1 MSLGTLVLDLTL
13 NGGQFTVSLNSA
25 SGALARFI
33 MGANNANSAINRTE
47 TGFRQFGRLLRD
59 TVLTLGLARDA
70 IRTVVDATL
79 GWQKT
84 IADTNGQMQR
94 SIQLMKSFSKETD
107 PVKATAQAMADVNM
121 LLTKASNAPFSLKA
135 ITDSFVKLR
144 VSGIEPI
151 NQGFNALVDSV
162 AQFGGNDEALKRASV
177 AIQQMA
183 GKGVVSMEEL
193 RQQLG
198 EAVPT
203 AIQQMADGLGVTY
216 SKLVKEISQGKVK
229 SEPAIIAMFRE
240 MELQS
245 KGSAEAMMNTWQG
258 ATAQLETEFTKLMLT
273 VGGFQEGY
281 GEGTYMHGI
290 TSGIKELTSILKD
303 PSTLASAKAFGQGLT
318 SVMNAA
324 IDGLKWVIEYRSAIY
339 ELGKAFLTIYAATKA
354 VTIIR
359 SLGGAFAGM
368 ATSILGAG
376 GAVRTQMT
384 AISTSFSTFTSGI
397 GALRSGTTA
406 AAGAMSAARGIIG
419 MVGGAAAIATG
430 PIGLLTAAVAAGA
443 YSWWEYKKAAQAGIQ
458 AMIDAKGQG
467 AGLAEVLKAQDK
479 IKENDADI
487 AALQRDNAIAATK
500 DQPTTASNFMDKLAA
515 DYIDVVGNNKKIAA
529 LQKESSQLNDAITVG
544 QANIIKSRAQTE
556 FETAKDSITDGMQ
569 VVNKQYRESLKDW
582 QQTLVDADKS
592 GKSKDESFMAASAK
606 NKFELEKTRLT
617 AEYDLYSKQ
626 IDAIQKQIDSKSETT
641 KDGKVIGLDEAG
653 VAAKVRAA
661 NQLRDA
667 LGQVGDQQV
676 ALIQSAKTFA
686 DTKLDGGGKGQKV
699 AFDMLTIFVDGMRKK
714 LATLDAKVEETNPY
728 LAQLEATIESLG
740 GVHLPNFDKMVADG
754 KKFAEQTFLLEKA
767 QTAAKAS
774 AKEYGDAQE
783 RVGQISALIT
793 SKLSKVEN
801 LNPWEKASA
810 DAVRYE
816 EELVDLQKK
825 LDETKQKAYD
835 AQVKGTGDGL
845 LQKLEGEAVKTAAAI
860 EQLNQKIEQLKVS
873 DTAKKMQEDARA
885 ISDGLMSNTDK
896 VKAQYDRQTQWADEF
911 YANHKDQLGKDGEA
925 MASYNAYR
933 VQLDA
938 QYQRDTESG
947 LQEWIRNN
955 KDATDQYKSLWGSAM
970 DKFVDTVVDGLASG
984 KMEFSDFVE
993 YILKEFLRIQI
1004 AKQLA
1009 AAAEATSG
1017 SSGILGSIVSGIGNY
1032 FTGGAAAAAGNGMA
1046 AGSAG
1051 AISSD
1056 LGASQAGYSAK
1067 YFANGGVMTEYGEL
1081 ALRKY
1086 ANGGVADRPQMA
1098 IYGEGSMNEAF
1109 VPLPDGRSIP
1119 VTVSGTGAGNSMSKS
1134 TGAVPV
1140 TVNVYGA
1147 DGDQQDAS
1155 SSSKFDGEQMV
1166 IDIILKKASQPGPV
1180 RDAIKNAAA

>member
-33 MGANNANSAINRTE
+33 LGANNANAAINRTQ

-59 TVLTLGLARDA
+59 TVLALALARDA

-229 SEPAIIAMFRE
+229 SEPAIVAMFRE

-258 ATAQLETEFTKLMLT
+258 ATAQLNTEFTKLMLT

-290 TSGIKELTSILKD
+290 TSGIKELTTILKD
-303 PSTLASAKAFGQGLT
+303 PSTQESARAFGQGLT
-318 SVMNAA
+318 TVMNAA
-324 IDGLKWVIEYRSAIY
+324 VEGLKWVIEYRSAIY

-359 SLGGAFAGM
+359 SLGSAFAGM
-368 ATSILGAG
+368 AASIVGAG
-376 GAVRTQMT
+376 GSVRTQMT
-384 AISTSFSTFTSGI
+384 AISTSFGTFTSGVAAMRN
-397 GALRSGTTA
+397 GSTA
-406 AAGAMSAARGIIG
+406 AAGAMSAMRGILGTI
-419 MVGGAAAIATG
+419 GGAAAIATG

-443 YSWWEYKKAAQAGIQ
+443 YSWWEYKKAAQAGID
-458 AMIDAKGQG
+458 AMIAAKGQG
-467 AGLAEVLKAQDK
+467 AGLAEVMKAQERIKDNDK
-479 IKENDADI
+479 EI
-487 AALQRDNAIAATK
+487 AGLQRDNQIAQK
-500 DQPTTASNFMDKLAA
+500 PDGFLDKLAA
-515 DYIDVVGNNKKIAA
+515 DYINVVGNNQKIAA
-529 LQKESSQLNDAITVG
+529 LQKESSQLNDAIIQG
-544 QANIIKSRAQTE
+544 QANIIKSRANAE
-556 FETAKDSITDGMQ
+556 FEGAKDAITDGMQ

-582 QQTLVDADKS
+582 QQNLVDGDKS

-606 NKFELEKTRLT
+606 RKYELEKTRLT
-617 AEYDLYSKQ
+617 AEYELYSSQ
-626 IDAIQKQIDSKSETT
+626 IDTIQKQIDSKSETT

-667 LGQVGDQQV
+667 MGQVGDQQV
-676 ALIQSAKTFA
+676 ALIQSAKTFN
-686 DTKLDGGGKGQKV
+686 DTVLGAGGKPQKPA

-767 QTAAKAS
+767 QTAAKTS
-774 AKEYGDAQE
+774 AKEYAEAQE

-816 EELVDLQKK
+816 EELTDLQKK

-845 LQKLEGEAVKTAAAI
+845 LKKLEGEAVTTAAAI
-860 EQLNQKIEQLKVS
+860 DSLKEKIEQLKVS
-873 DTAKKMQEDARA
+873 DTAKKMQEDANSIGDA
-885 ISDGLMSNTDK
+885 LMTNTEK
-896 VKAQYDRQTQWADEF
+896 VKTQYDRQTQWADEF
-911 YANHKDQLGKDGEA
+911 YANHKDQLTNDTA
-925 MASYNAYR
+925 ALASYNAYR
-933 VQLDA
+933 TQLDA
-938 QYQRDTESG
+938 QYNRDNESG
-947 LQEWIRNN
+947 LQEWIRSN
-955 KDATDQYKSLWGSAM
+955 KDATEQYKSLWGSAM
-970 DKFVDTVVDGLASG
+970 DKFNDTIVDGLVSG
-984 KMEFSDFVE
+984 KMEFSGFVE

-1004 AKQLA
+1004 AKQMA
-1009 AAAEATSG
+1009 AAAESVSG
-1017 SSGILGSIVSGIGNY
+1017 TSGILGTIVSGVAGY
-1032 FTGGAAAAAGNGMA
+1032 FTGGA
-1046 AGSAG
+1046 SAG
-1051 AISSD
+1051 AGTGAVASD
-1056 LGASQAGYSAK
+1056 YTGDAFKNWSAAQSAK
-1067 YFANGGVMTEYGEL
+1067 TFANGGVMTEYGEL

-1119 VTVSGTGAGNSMSKS
+1119 VTVSGTGSGNSMGKS
-1134 TGAVPV
+1134 TSGVPV
-1140 TVNVYGA
+1140 TVNVYNQSGE
-1147 DGDQQDAS
+1147 QQSAE

-1166 IDIILKKASQPGPV
+1166 VDIILKKAGQPGPV

>member
-1 MSLGTLVLDLTL
+1 MANMGELVLDLSL
-13 NGGQFTVSLNSA
+13 NGNQFTVGLRSA
-25 SGALARFI
+25 TGALQQFVL
-33 MGANNANSAINRTE
+33 GAGRADRSINNTQNS
-47 TGFRQFGRLLRD
+47 FSQFGRILRD
-59 TVLTLGLARDA
+59 TVVTLALVRDA
-70 IRTVVDATL
+70 IQTIASATV

-84 IADTNGQMQR
+84 IADVNGQMQR

-107 PVKATAQAMADVNM
+107 PVKATAEAMADVNM

-216 SKLVKEISQGKVK
+216 SKLVKEISLGKVK

-258 ATAQLETEFTKLMLT
+258 ATAQLNTEFTKLMLT

-290 TSGIKELTSILKD
+290 TSGIKELTTILKD
-303 PSTLASAKAFGQGLT
+303 PSTQESARAFGQGLT
-318 SVMNAA
+318 AVMSAA
-324 IDGLKWVIEYRSAIY
+324 VDGLKWVIEYRSAIY

-359 SLGGAFAGM
+359 SLGGAFASM
-368 ATSILGAG
+368 ATSIVGAG
-376 GAVRTQMT
+376 GSVRTQMN
-384 AISTSFSTFTSGI
+384 AISTSFGTFTSGVAAMRN
-397 GALRSGTTA
+397 GSTA
-406 AAGAMSAARGIIG
+406 AAGAMSAMRGILGTI
-419 MVGGAAAIATG
+419 GGAAAIATG

-443 YSWWEYKKAAQAGIQ
+443 YSWWEYNKAAQAGID
-458 AMIDAKGQG
+458 AMIAAKGQG
-467 AGLAEVLKAQDK
+467 AGLAEVMKAQKRIKDNDK
-479 IKENDADI
+479 EI
-487 AALQRDNAIAATK
+487 ANLQRDNNIAQK
-500 DQPTTASNFMDKLAA
+500 PSSFLDKLSAQ
-515 DYIDVVGNNKKIAA
+515 YIDVVGNNKKIAA
-529 LQKESSQLNDAITVG
+529 LQQESSQLNDAIIQG
-544 QANIIKSRAQTE
+544 QANIIKSRAQAE
-556 FETAKDSITDGMQ
+556 FEGAKDSITDGMQ

-582 QQTLVDADKS
+582 QQTLVQADKD
-592 GKSKDESFMAASAK
+592 GKNKDATFLAESSKK
-606 NKFELEKTRLT
+606 KFELESNRLK
-617 AEYDLYSKQ
+617 AEYDLYSAQ
-626 IDAIQKQIDSKSETT
+626 IDTIQKQIDSKSETT
-641 KDGKVIGLDEAG
+641 RDGKVIGLDEAG

-661 NQLRDA
+661 NLLRDA

-676 ALIQSAKTFA
+676 ALIQSAKTFN
-686 DTKLDGGGKGQKV
+686 DTMLDAGGKPQKPA

-754 KKFAEQTFLLEKA
+754 RKFAEQTFLLEKA
-767 QTAAKAS
+767 QTAAKNS
-774 AKEYGDAQE
+774 AKEYAEAQE

-816 EELVDLQKK
+816 EELEDLQKK

-845 LQKLEGEAVKTAAAI
+845 LKKLEGEAVATSAAI
-860 EQLNQKIEQLKVS
+860 DTLKQKIEQLKVS
-873 DTAKKMQEDARA
+873 DTAKKMQEDANSIGDA
-885 ISDGLMSNTDK
+885 LMTNTEK

-911 YANHKDQLGKDGEA
+911 YANHKDQLANDA
-925 MASYNAYR
+925 AATASYEAYR
-933 VQLDA
+933 SQLTA
-938 QYQRDTESG
+938 QYNRENESG
-947 LQEWIRNN
+947 LQEWIRTN
-955 KDATDQYKSLWGSAM
+955 KDATEQYKSLWGSAM
-970 DKFVDTVVDGLASG
+970 DKFNDTLVDGLMNG
-984 KMEFSDFVE
+984 KLELADFVE
-993 YILKEFLRIQI
+993 YVLKEFLRIQM
-1004 AKQLA
+1004 AKQMAMA
-1009 AAAEATSG
+1009 ADAVSG
-1017 SSGILGSIVSGIGNY
+1017 AGGFLGTIASGIGAY
-1032 FTGGAAAAAGNGMA
+1032 FGGGGNRMA

-1051 AISSD
+1051 AVSSN
-1056 LGASQAGYSAK
+1056 LGASQAGYSSK
-1067 YFANGGVMTEYGEL
+1067 YFANGGIMTEYGEL
-1081 ALRKY
+1081 ALKKY
-1086 ANGGVADRPQMA
+1086 ANGGIAREPQVA
-1098 IYGEGSMNEAF
+1098 IYGEGKKPEAY
-1109 VPLPDGRSIP
+1109 VPLPDGRTIP
-1119 VTVSGTGAGNSMSKS
+1119 VTVSGTSDGNGMGKQPS
-1134 TGAVPV
+1134 GAVPV
-1140 TVNVYGA
+1140 TVNVYNQG
-1147 DGDQQDAS
+1147 GEQQEAS

-1166 IDIILKKASQPGPV
+1166 VDIILKKVSQPGPV
-1180 RDAIKNAAA
+1180 RDAVRTAAA

>member
-33 MGANNANSAINRTE
+33 LGANNANAAINRTQ

-59 TVLTLGLARDA
+59 TVLTLALARDA

-229 SEPAIIAMFRE
+229 SEPAIVAMFRE

-258 ATAQLETEFTKLMLT
+258 ATAQLNTEFTKLMLT

-290 TSGIKELTSILKD
+290 TSGIKELTTILKD
-303 PSTLASAKAFGQGLT
+303 PSTQESARAFGQGLT
-318 SVMNAA
+318 SVMTAA
-324 IDGLKWVIEYRSAIY
+324 VEGLKWVIEYRSAIY

-368 ATSILGAG
+368 AASIVGAG
-376 GAVRTQMT
+376 GSVRTQMT
-384 AISTSFSTFTSGI
+384 AISTSFGTFTSGVAAMRN
-397 GALRSGTTA
+397 GSTA
-406 AAGAMSAARGIIG
+406 AAGAMSAMRGILGTI
-419 MVGGAAAIATG
+419 GGAAAIATG

-443 YSWWEYKKAAQAGIQ
+443 YSWWEYKKAAQAGID
-458 AMIDAKGQG
+458 AMIAAKGQG
-467 AGLAEVLKAQDK
+467 AGLAEVMKAQERIKDNDK
-479 IKENDADI
+479 EIASLQADNKI
-487 AALQRDNAIAATK
+487 AE
-500 DQPTTASNFMDKLAA
+500 QPSTFLDKLAK
-515 DYIDVVGNNKKIAA
+515 DYINVVGNKQKIAD
-529 LQKESSQLNDAITVG
+529 LQKESSQLNDAIIQG
-544 QANIIKSRAQTE
+544 QANIVKSRAQAE
-556 FETAKDSITDGMQ
+556 FEGAKDAITDGMQ

-582 QQTLVDADKS
+582 QQNLVDGDKS

-606 NKFELEKTRLT
+606 RKYELEKTRLT
-617 AEYDLYSKQ
+617 AEYELYSSQ
-626 IDAIQKQIDSKSETT
+626 IDTIQKQIDSKSETT

-667 LGQVGDQQV
+667 MGQVGDQQV
-676 ALIQSAKTFA
+676 ALIQSAKTFN
-686 DTKLDGGGKGQKV
+686 DTILGAGGKPQKPA

-767 QTAAKAS
+767 QTAAKTS
-774 AKEYGDAQE
+774 AKEYAEAQE

-816 EELVDLQKK
+816 EELGDLQKK

-845 LQKLEGEAVKTAAAI
+845 LKKLEGEAVTTAAAI
-860 EQLNQKIEQLKVS
+860 DSLKEKIEQLKVS
-873 DTAKKMQEDARA
+873 DTAKKMQEDANSIGDA
-885 ISDGLMSNTDK
+885 LMTNTEK
-896 VKAQYDRQTQWADEF
+896 VKSQYDRQTQWADEF
-911 YANHKDQLGKDGEA
+911 YANHQEQLNSDAGA
-925 MASYNAYR
+925 LASYHAYR
-933 VQLDA
+933 SQLDA
-938 QYQRDTESG
+938 QYNRDNESG
-947 LQEWIRNN
+947 LQEWIRSN
-955 KDATDQYKSLWGSAM
+955 KDATEQYKSLWGSAM
-970 DKFVDTVVDGLASG
+970 DKFNDTIVDGLVSG
-984 KMEFSDFVE
+984 KMEFSGFVE

-1004 AKQLA
+1004 AKQMA
-1009 AAAEATSG
+1009 AAAESVSG
-1017 SSGILGSIVSGIGNY
+1017 SSGILGTIVSGVASY
-1032 FTGGAAAAAGNGMA
+1032 FTGGAATPAAGTGAVASDYTGDAFKNWSA
-1046 AGSAG
+1046 A
-1051 AISSD
+1051 
-1056 LGASQAGYSAK
+1056 QSAK
-1067 YFANGGVMTEYGEL
+1067 TFANGGVMTEYGEL

-1109 VPLPDGRSIP
+1109 VPLPDGRTIP
-1119 VTVSGTGAGNSMSKS
+1119 VTVSGTGAGNSMGKQSAS
-1134 TGAVPV
+1134 GVPV
-1140 TVNVYGA
+1140 TVNVYNQSGE
-1147 DGDQQDAS
+1147 QQSAE

-1166 IDIILKKASQPGPV
+1166 VDIILKKAGQPGPV

>member
-33 MGANNANSAINRTE
+33 LGANNANNALNRTQS
-47 TGFRQFGRLLRD
+47 GFRQFGRMLRD
-59 TVLTLGLARDA
+59 TVLTLALARDA
-70 IRTVVDATL
+70 IQTVAAATL

-84 IADTNGQMQR
+84 IADVNGQMQR

-151 NQGFNALVDSV
+151 NQGFNALIDSV

-258 ATAQLETEFTKLMLT
+258 ATAQLNTEFTKLLLT
-273 VGGFQEGY
+273 IGGFQEGY

-290 TSGIKELTSILKD
+290 TAGIKELTTILKD
-303 PSTLASAKAFGQGLT
+303 PSTVSSAKAFGDGLT
-318 SVMNAA
+318 AVMNAA
-324 IDGLKWVIEYRSAIY
+324 VDGLKWVIEYRSAIY

-354 VTIIR
+354 VSIVR
-359 SLGGAFAGM
+359 SLGGAFAAM
-368 ATSILGAG
+368 AASIVGAG
-376 GAVRTQMT
+376 GSVRTTMT
-384 AISTSFSTFTSGI
+384 AIGTSFGTFTSGVAAMRN
-397 GALRSGTTA
+397 GSTA
-406 AAGAMSAARGIIG
+406 AAGAMSAMRGVMG
-419 MVGGAAAIATG
+419 MIGGAAAIATG

-443 YSWWEYKKAAQAGIQ
+443 YSWWEYKKAAQAGID
-458 AMIDAKGQG
+458 AMIAAKGQG
-467 AGLAEVLKAQDK
+467 AGLAEVMKAQER
-479 IKENDADI
+479 IKENDKEI
-487 AALQRDNAIAATK
+487 ASLQRDNEMATK
-500 DQPTTASNFMDKLAA
+500 PSNLLQELSSQ
-515 DYIDVVGNNKKIAA
+515 YIDVVGNNKKMAELA
-529 LQKESSQLNDAITVG
+529 RESSQLNDAIIQG
-544 QANIIKSRAQTE
+544 QANIIKSRAQAE
-556 FETAKDSITDGMQ
+556 FEGAKDSINDGMQ
-569 VVNKQYRESLKDW
+569 VINKQYRESLKGW
-582 QQTLVDADKS
+582 QQTLIDADKT
-592 GKSKDESFMAASAK
+592 GKSKDASFMADSAK
-606 NKFELEKTRLT
+606 KKFELESVRLK
-617 AEYDLYSKQ
+617 AEYDLYSAQ
-626 IDAIQKQIDSKSETT
+626 IDTIQKQIDSKSEQT

-676 ALIQSAKTFA
+676 ALIQSAKTFS
-686 DTKLDGGGKGQKV
+686 DTELGGGGKPQKPV

-754 KKFAEQTFLLEKA
+754 KKFAEQTFALEKA
-767 QTAAKAS
+767 QKAAKQS
-774 AKEYGDAQE
+774 STEYAEAQE

-816 EELVDLQKK
+816 EELTDLQKK

-845 LQKLEGEAVKTAAAI
+845 LKKLEGEAVATSAKI
-860 EQLNQKIEQLKVS
+860 DELREKIEQLKVS
-873 DTAKKMQEDARA
+873 DTAKKMQEDANA
-885 ISDGLMSNTDK
+885 IGDSLMTNTEK
-896 VKAQYDRQTQWADEF
+896 VKAQYDRQTEWADQF
-911 YANHKDQLGKDGEA
+911 YANHKDQLAADGEA

-933 VQLDA
+933 TQLDA
-938 QYQRDTESG
+938 QFQRDSESG
-947 LQEWIRNN
+947 LEEWIRNN
-955 KDATDQYKSLWGSAM
+955 KDATEQYKSLWGSAM
-970 DKFVDTVVDGLASG
+970 DKFTDTVVDGLASG
-984 KMEFSDFVE
+984 KMEFSGFVE
-993 YILKEFLRIQI
+993 YLLKEFLRIQI
-1004 AKQLA
+1004 AKQMA
-1009 AAAEATSG
+1009 MAAESVSG
-1017 SSGILGSIVSGIGNY
+1017 SSGILGTLFNAGMSY
-1032 FTGGAAAAAGNGMA
+1032 FTGGAGGGGNGLE

-1051 AISSD
+1051 AVSSN
-1056 LGASQAGYSAK
+1056 LGASQAGYSSEYIK
-1067 YFANGGVMTEYGEL
+1067 FANGGVMTEYGEL

-1086 ANGGVADRPQMA
+1086 ANGGVADKPQVA
-1098 IYGEGSMNEAF
+1098 IYGEGSMAEAY
-1109 VPLPDGRSIP
+1109 VPLPDGRTIP
-1119 VTVSGTGAGNSMSKS
+1119 VTVSGTGGGMGKQA
-1134 TGAVPV
+1134 TGSVPV
-1140 TVNVYGA
+1140 TVNVYNQG
-1147 DGDQQDAS
+1147 GEQQEAS

-1166 IDIILKKASQPGPV
+1166 VDIILKKASQPGPV
-1180 RDAIKNAAA
+1180 RDAIKSAAA

>member
-25 SGALARFI
+25 TGALARFI
-33 MGANNANSAINRTE
+33 LGANNANNAINRTQS
-47 TGFRQFGRLLRD
+47 GFRQFGRMLRD
-59 TVLTLGLARDA
+59 TVLTLALARDA
-70 IRTVVDATL
+70 IQTVVSATL

-144 VSGIEPI
+144 VSGIQPI
-151 NQGFNALVDSV
+151 EQGFNALVDSV

-229 SEPAIIAMFRE
+229 SEPAIVAMFRE

-258 ATAQLETEFTKLMLT
+258 ATAQLNTEFTKLLLT

-290 TSGIKELTSILKD
+290 TAGIKELTTILKD
-303 PSTLASAKAFGQGLT
+303 PSTLASAKSFGQGLT
-318 SVMNAA
+318 SIMNAA
-324 IDGLKWVIEYRSAIY
+324 VDGLKWVIEYRSAIY
-339 ELGKAFLTIYAATKA
+339 ELGKAFLTVYAATKA
-354 VTIIR
+354 VSIIR
-359 SLGGAFAGM
+359 SFGMAAASM
-368 ATSILGAG
+368 ATSIMGAG

-384 AISTSFSTFTSGI
+384 AISTSFSTFTSGVAAMRN
-397 GALRSGTTA
+397 GSTA
-406 AAGAMSAARGIIG
+406 AAGAMGAMRGVMGII
-419 MVGGAAAIATG
+419 GGAAAIATG
-430 PIGLLTAAVAAGA
+430 PIGLLTAAVVAGA
-443 YSWWEYKKAAQAGIQ
+443 YSWWEYKKAAQAGID
-458 AMIDAKGQG
+458 AMIQAKGQG
-467 AGLAEVLKAQDK
+467 AGLAEVMKAQER
-479 IKENDADI
+479 IKENDETI
-487 AALQRDNAIAATK
+487 AGLQRDNQMAEK
-500 DQPTTASNFMDKLAA
+500 PGNFLQQLSAQ
-515 DYIDVVGNNKKIAA
+515 YIDVVGNNKKMAA
-529 LQKESSQLNDAITVG
+529 LQKESSQLNDAIVQG
-544 QANIIKSRAQTE
+544 QANIIKSRAQAE
-556 FETAKDSITDGMQ
+556 FEGAKDSINDGMQ
-569 VVNKQYRESLKDW
+569 VINKQYRESLKGW
-582 QQTLVDADKS
+582 QQTLIDADKT
-592 GKSKDESFMAASAK
+592 GKSKDASFMAESAK
-606 NKFELEKTRLT
+606 NKFALEKTRLQ
-617 AEYDLYSKQ
+617 AEYELYSAQ
-626 IDAIQKQIDSKSETT
+626 IDTIQKQIDSKSETT

-676 ALIQSAKTFA
+676 ALIESAKTFG
-686 DTKLDGGGKGQKV
+686 DTVLGGGGKPQKPV

-754 KKFAEQTFLLEKA
+754 KKFAEQTFVLEKA
-767 QTAAKAS
+767 QKAAKDS
-774 AKEYGDAQE
+774 AKEYADAQE

-816 EELVDLQKK
+816 EELTDLQKK

-835 AQVKGTGDGL
+835 AQVQGTGEGL
-845 LQKLEGEAVKTAAAI
+845 LKKLEGEAVATAAEI
-860 EQLNQKIEQLKVS
+860 DKLREKIEQLKVS
-873 DTAKKMQEDARA
+873 DTAKKMQEDANA
-885 ISDGLMSNTDK
+885 IGDSLMTNTEK

-911 YANHKDQLGKDGEA
+911 YANHKDQLAKDSEA
-925 MASYNAYR
+925 TASYNAYR
-933 VQLDA
+933 IQLDA
-938 QYQRDTESG
+938 QYNRDNESG
-947 LQEWIRNN
+947 LSEWIRQN
-955 KDATDQYKSLWGSAM
+955 KDATEQYKSLWGSAM
-970 DKFVDTVVDGLASG
+970 DKFNDTIVDGLISG
-984 KMEFSDFVE
+984 KMEFSGFVE

-1004 AKQLA
+1004 AKQMA
-1009 AAAEATSG
+1009 AAAESVSG
-1017 SSGILGSIVSGIGNY
+1017 SSGILGTVMNGVMSY
-1032 FTGGAAAAAGNGMA
+1032 FGGAGAAGGGNGMA

-1051 AISSD
+1051 AVSSN

-1086 ANGGVADRPQMA
+1086 AKGGVADKPQMA

-1119 VTVSGTGAGNSMSKS
+1119 VTVSGTGSGNNMSKAPS
-1134 TGAVPV
+1134 GVPV
-1140 TVNVYGA
+1140 TVNVYNQSGE
-1147 DGDQQDAS
+1147 QQQAE

-1166 IDIILKKASQPGPV
+1166 VDIILKKAGQPGPV

>member
-33 MGANNANSAINRTE
+33 LGANNANAAINRTQ

-59 TVLTLGLARDA
+59 TVLTLALARDA

-84 IADTNGQMQR
+84 IADVNGAMQR
-94 SIQLMKSFSKETD
+94 SIALMKNFSKETD

-240 MELQS
+240 MELAS
-245 KGSAEAMMNTWQG
+245 SGAAERMMNTWGG
-258 ATAQLETEFTKLMLT
+258 ATAQLETEFTKLILT
-273 VGGFQEGY
+273 MGGFQEGY
-281 GEGTYMHGI
+281 GEGTYMSGI
-290 TSGIKELTSILKD
+290 TAGIKELTNILKD
-303 PSTLASAKAFGQGLT
+303 PSTQMSAKAFGQGLT
-318 SVMNAA
+318 EVMNSA
-324 IDGLKWVIEYRSAIY
+324 IDGLKWIIQYRSEIY

-359 SLGGAFAGM
+359 SLTGAFAGLL
-368 ATSILGAG
+368 TSVMGAG
-376 GAVRTQMT
+376 GQVRAQMT
-384 AISTSFSTFTSGI
+384 AISTSFSTFTGGVAAMRNGS
-397 GALRSGTTA
+397 TA
-406 AAGAMSAARGIIG
+406 AAGAMSAMKGILG
-419 MVGGAAAIATG
+419 TVGGAAAIATG
-430 PIGLLTAAVAAGA
+430 PIGMLTAAVAAGA

-467 AGLAEVLKAQDK
+467 AGLKEVMDAQAK
-479 IKENDADI
+479 IKKNNDDI
-487 AALQRDNAIAATK
+487 ADLQRDNTIATK
-500 DQPTTASNFMDKLAA
+500 PNGVLDELAKN
-515 DYIDVVGNNKKIAA
+515 YIDVVGNNAKIKAA
-529 LQKESSQLNDAITVG
+529 QQENAQLMDAIAVG
-544 QANIIKSRAQTE
+544 EANIIKSKANIE
-556 FETAKDSITDGMQ
+556 FEAAKSAIAAGMDKVNKEYDASMVKQRARLAEGEKSGADKTPEFKKDS
-569 VVNKQYRESLKDW
+569 
-582 QQTLVDADKS
+582 
-592 GKSKDESFMAASAK
+592 AAQKIA
-606 NKFELEKTRLT
+606 LERTRLE
-617 AEYDLYSKQ
+617 AQADLYNQ
-626 IDAIQKQIDSKSETT
+626 ALDRIQKEINDKAEVT
-641 KDGKVIGLDEAG
+641 KNGTVIGLDEKA
-653 VAAKVRAA
+653 VQAKVLAA
-661 NQLRDA
+661 NQLRVA
-667 LGQVGDQQV
+667 LGDVGQQQEQ
-676 ALIQSAKTFA
+676 LIASAKTFD
-686 DTKLDGGGKGQKV
+686 DTILGGGGKPQKPA

-754 KKFAEQTFLLEKA
+754 KKFAEQTFMLEKA
-767 QTAAKAS
+767 QTAAKNS
-774 AKEYGDAQE
+774 AKEYAEAQE

-816 EELVDLQKK
+816 EELGDLQKK

-845 LQKLEGEAVKTAAAI
+845 LKKLEGEAVTTAAAI
-860 EQLNQKIEQLKVS
+860 DSLKEKIEQLKVS
-873 DTAKKMQEDARA
+873 DTAKKMQEDANS
-885 ISDGLMSNTDK
+885 IGDSLMTNTEK
-896 VKAQYDRQTQWADEF
+896 VKSQYDRQTQWADEF
-911 YANHKDQLGKDGEA
+911 YANHQEQLNSDAGA
-925 MASYNAYR
+925 LASYHAYR
-933 VQLDA
+933 TQLDA
-938 QYQRDTESG
+938 QYNRDNESG
-947 LQEWIRNN
+947 LQEWIRSN
-955 KDATDQYKSLWGSAM
+955 KDATEQYKSLWGSAM
-970 DKFVDTVVDGLASG
+970 DKFNDTIVDGLVSG
-984 KMEFSDFVE
+984 KMEFSGFVE

-1004 AKQLA
+1004 AKQMA
-1009 AAAEATSG
+1009 AAAESVSG
-1017 SSGILGSIVSGIGNY
+1017 SSGILGTIVSGVASY
-1032 FTGGAAAAAGNGMA
+1032 FTGGSSAAAGTGAVASDYTGDAFKNWSA
-1046 AGSAG
+1046 A
-1051 AISSD
+1051 
-1056 LGASQAGYSAK
+1056 QSAK
-1067 YFANGGVMTEYGEL
+1067 TFANGGVMTEYGEL

-1119 VTVSGTGAGNSMSKS
+1119 VTVSGTGSGNSMGKS
-1134 TGAVPV
+1134 ASGVPV
-1140 TVNVYGA
+1140 TVNVYNQSGE
-1147 DGDQQDAS
+1147 QQSAE

-1166 IDIILKKASQPGPV
+1166 VDIILKKAGQPGPV

>member
-33 MGANNANSAINRTE
+33 MGANNANNAINRTQ
-47 TGFRQFGRLLRD
+47 TGFRQFGRMLRD
-59 TVLTLGLARDA
+59 TVLTLALARDA
-70 IRTVVDATL
+70 IQTVVSATL

-144 VSGIEPI
+144 VSGIQPI
-151 NQGFNALVDSV
+151 EQGFNALVDSV

-229 SEPAIIAMFRE
+229 SEPAIVAMFRE

-258 ATAQLETEFTKLMLT
+258 ATAQLNTEFTKLLLT

-290 TSGIKELTSILKD
+290 TAGIKELTTILKD
-303 PSTLASAKAFGQGLT
+303 PSTLASAKSFGQGLT
-318 SVMNAA
+318 SIMNAA
-324 IDGLKWVIEYRSAIY
+324 VDGLKWVIEYRSAIY
-339 ELGKAFLTIYAATKA
+339 ELGKAFLTIYGATKA
-354 VTIIR
+354 VSIIR
-359 SLGGAFAGM
+359 SFGMAAASM
-368 ATSILGAG
+368 ATSIVGAG

-384 AISTSFSTFTSGI
+384 AISTAFGTFASGV
-397 GALRSGTTA
+397 GAMRNGSTA
-406 AAGAMSAARGIIG
+406 ATGAITAMKGVMG

-430 PIGLLTAAVAAGA
+430 PIGLLTAAVVAGA
-443 YSWWEYKKAAQAGIQ
+443 YSWWEYKKAAQAGID
-458 AMIDAKGQG
+458 AMIQAKGQG
-467 AGLAEVLKAQDK
+467 AGLAEVMKAQERIKDNDK
-479 IKENDADI
+479 EI
-487 AALQRDNAIAATK
+487 ASLQRDNKIAES
-500 DQPTTASNFMDKLAA
+500 PSGFLDKLAGQ
-515 DYIDVVGNNKKIAA
+515 YIDVVGNNKKMAELA
-529 LQKESSQLNDAITVG
+529 KESSQLNDAIIQG
-544 QANIIKSRAQTE
+544 QANIIKSRAQAE
-556 FETAKDSITDGMQ
+556 FEGAKDSITDGMQ
-569 VVNKQYRESLKDW
+569 VVNKQYRESLKGW
-582 QQTLVDADKS
+582 QQTLIDADKS
-592 GKSKDESFMAASAK
+592 GKSKDASFMAESAK
-606 NKFELEKTRLT
+606 KKFELEKVRLN
-617 AEYDLYSKQ
+617 AEYELYSAQ
-626 IDAIQKQIDSKSETT
+626 IDTIQKQIDSKSETT

-676 ALIQSAKTFA
+676 ALIESSKTFS
-686 DTKLDGGGKGQKV
+686 DTVLGGGGKPQKPP

-754 KKFAEQTFLLEKA
+754 KKFAEQTFVLEKA
-767 QTAAKAS
+767 QKAAKDS
-774 AKEYGDAQE
+774 AKEYADAQE

-816 EELVDLQKK
+816 EELADLQKK

-845 LQKLEGEAVKTAAAI
+845 LAKLEQEAVKTGASI
-860 EQLNQKIEQLKVS
+860 DQLKEKIEQLKVS
-873 DTAKKMQEDARA
+873 DTAKKMQEDANS
-885 ISDGLMSNTDK
+885 ISDSLMTNTEK

-911 YANHKDQLGKDGEA
+911 YANHKDQLASDAEA
-925 MASYNAYR
+925 TASYEAYR
-933 VQLDA
+933 TQLTA
-938 QYQRDTESG
+938 QYNRDNESG
-947 LQEWIRNN
+947 LEEWIRQN
-955 KDATDQYKSLWGSAM
+955 KDATEQYKSLWGSAM
-970 DKFVDTVVDGLASG
+970 DKFNDTIVDGLISG
-984 KMEFSDFVE
+984 KMEFSGFVE
-993 YILKEFLRIQI
+993 YVLKEFLRIQV
-1004 AKQLA
+1004 AKA
-1009 AAAEATSG
+1009 MASAAEATSG
-1017 SSGILGSIVSGIGNY
+1017 SSGILGTLFNAGVSY
-1032 FTGGAAAAAGNGMA
+1032 FTGGGAAAGNGLA

-1051 AISSD
+1051 AVSSN
-1056 LGASQAGYSAK
+1056 LGASSAGYSQQYLK
-1067 YFANGGVMTEYGEL
+1067 FANGGVMTEYGEL

-1086 ANGGVADRPQMA
+1086 ANGGVADKPQVA
-1098 IYGEGSMNEAF
+1098 IYGEGSMAEAY
-1109 VPLPDGRSIP
+1109 VPLPDGRTIP
-1119 VTVSGTGAGNSMSKS
+1119 VTVSGTGAGNSMGKPTS
-1134 TGAVPV
+1134 GVPV
-1140 TVNVYGA
+1140 TVNVYNQG
-1147 DGDQQDAS
+1147 GEQQEAE

-1166 IDIILKKASQPGPV
+1166 VDIILKKASQPGPV

>member
-25 SGALARFI
+25 TGALARFI
-33 MGANNANSAINRTE
+33 LGANNANNAINRTQS
-47 TGFRQFGRLLRD
+47 GFRQFGRMLRD
-59 TVLTLGLARDA
+59 TVLTLALARDA
-70 IRTVVDATL
+70 IQTVVSATL

-144 VSGIEPI
+144 VSGIQPI
-151 NQGFNALVDSV
+151 EQGFNALVDSV

-229 SEPAIIAMFRE
+229 SEPAIVAMFRE

-258 ATAQLETEFTKLMLT
+258 ATAQLNTEFTKLLLT

-290 TSGIKELTSILKD
+290 TSGIKELTTILKD
-303 PSTLASAKAFGQGLT
+303 PSTLASAKSFGQGLT
-318 SVMNAA
+318 SIMNAA
-324 IDGLKWVIEYRSAIY
+324 VDGLKWVIEYRSAIY

-354 VTIIR
+354 VSIIR
-359 SLGGAFAGM
+359 SFGMAAASM
-368 ATSILGAG
+368 ATSIMGAG

-384 AISTSFSTFTSGI
+384 AISTSFSTFTSGVAAMRN
-397 GALRSGTTA
+397 GSTA
-406 AAGAMSAARGIIG
+406 AAGAMGAMRGVMGII
-419 MVGGAAAIATG
+419 GGAAAIATG
-430 PIGLLTAAVAAGA
+430 PIGLLTAAVVAGA
-443 YSWWEYKKAAQAGIQ
+443 YSWWEYKKAAQAGID
-458 AMIDAKGQG
+458 AMIQAKGQG
-467 AGLAEVLKAQDK
+467 AGLAEVMKAQERIKDNDK
-479 IKENDADI
+479 EI
-487 AALQRDNAIAATK
+487 ASLQRDNQIA
-500 DQPTTASNFMDKLAA
+500 QSPSGFLDKLAGQ
-515 DYIDVVGNNKKIAA
+515 YIDVVGNNKKMAELA
-529 LQKESSQLNDAITVG
+529 KESSQLNDAIVQG
-544 QANIIKSRAQTE
+544 QANIIKSRAQAE
-556 FETAKDSITDGMQ
+556 FEGAKDSINDGMQ
-569 VVNKQYRESLKDW
+569 VINKQYRESLKGW
-582 QQTLVDADKS
+582 QQTLIDADKT
-592 GKSKDESFMAASAK
+592 GKSKDASFMAESAK
-606 NKFELEKTRLT
+606 NKFALEKTRLQ
-617 AEYDLYSKQ
+617 AEYELYSAQ
-626 IDAIQKQIDSKSETT
+626 IDTIQKQIDSKSETT

-676 ALIQSAKTFA
+676 ALIESAKTFG
-686 DTKLDGGGKGQKV
+686 DTVLGGGGKPQKPV

-754 KKFAEQTFLLEKA
+754 KKFAEQTFVLEKA
-767 QTAAKAS
+767 QKAAKDS
-774 AKEYGDAQE
+774 AKEYADAQE

-816 EELVDLQKK
+816 EELADLQKK

-845 LQKLEGEAVKTAAAI
+845 LAKLEQEAVKTGASI
-860 EQLNQKIEQLKVS
+860 DQLREKIEQLKVS
-873 DTAKKMQEDARA
+873 DTAKKMQEDANA
-885 ISDGLMSNTDK
+885 ISDSLMTNTEK

-911 YANHKDQLGKDGEA
+911 YAKHQEQLNSDAGA
-925 MASYNAYR
+925 LASYNAYR
-933 VQLDA
+933 MQLDA
-938 QYQRDTESG
+938 QYNRDNESG
-947 LQEWIRNN
+947 LSEWIRQN
-955 KDATDQYKSLWGSAM
+955 KDATEQYKSLWGSAM
-970 DKFVDTVVDGLASG
+970 DKFNDTIVDGLVSG
-984 KMEFSDFVE
+984 KMEFSGFVE

-1004 AKQLA
+1004 AKQMA
-1009 AAAEATSG
+1009 AAAESVSG
-1017 SSGILGSIVSGIGNY
+1017 SSGILGTVMNGVMSY
-1032 FTGGAAAAAGNGMA
+1032 FGGAGAAGGGNGMA

-1051 AISSD
+1051 AVSSN

-1086 ANGGVADRPQMA
+1086 AKGGVADKPQMA

-1119 VTVSGTGAGNSMSKS
+1119 VTVSGTGSGNNMSKAPS
-1134 TGAVPV
+1134 GVPV
-1140 TVNVYGA
+1140 TVNVYNQSGE
-1147 DGDQQDAS
+1147 QQQAE

-1166 IDIILKKASQPGPV
+1166 VDIILKKAGQPGPV

>member
-33 MGANNANSAINRTE
+33 LGANNANAAINRTQ

-59 TVLTLGLARDA
+59 TVLTLALARDA

-151 NQGFNALVDSV
+151 SQGFNALVDSV

-229 SEPAIIAMFRE
+229 SEPAIVAMFRE

-258 ATAQLETEFTKLMLT
+258 ATAQLNTEFTKLMLT

-290 TSGIKELTSILKD
+290 TSGIKELTTILKD
-303 PSTLASAKAFGQGLT
+303 PSTQESARAFGQGLT

-324 IDGLKWVIEYRSAIY
+324 VEGLKWVIEYRSAIY

-359 SLGGAFAGM
+359 SLGSAFAGM
-368 ATSILGAG
+368 AASIVGAG
-376 GAVRTQMT
+376 GSVRTQMT
-384 AISTSFSTFTSGI
+384 AISTSFGTFTSGVAAMRN
-397 GALRSGTTA
+397 GSTA
-406 AAGAMSAARGIIG
+406 AAGAMSAMRGILGTI
-419 MVGGAAAIATG
+419 GGAAAIATG

-443 YSWWEYKKAAQAGIQ
+443 YSWWEYKKAAQAGID
-458 AMIDAKGQG
+458 AMIAAKGQG
-467 AGLAEVLKAQDK
+467 AGLAEVMKAQERIKDNDK
-479 IKENDADI
+479 EI
-487 AALQRDNAIAATK
+487 AGLQRDNQIAQK
-500 DQPTTASNFMDKLAA
+500 PDGFLDKLAA
-515 DYIDVVGNNKKIAA
+515 DYINVVGNNQKIAA
-529 LQKESSQLNDAITVG
+529 LQKESSQLNDAIIQG
-544 QANIIKSRAQTE
+544 QANIIKSRANAE
-556 FETAKDSITDGMQ
+556 FEGAKDAITDGMQ

-582 QQTLVDADKS
+582 QQNLVDGDKS

-606 NKFELEKTRLT
+606 RKYELEKTRLT
-617 AEYDLYSKQ
+617 AEYELYSSQ
-626 IDAIQKQIDSKSETT
+626 IDTIQKQIDSKSETT

-667 LGQVGDQQV
+667 MGQVGDQQV
-676 ALIQSAKTFA
+676 ALIQSAKTFN
-686 DTKLDGGGKGQKV
+686 DTILGAGGKPQKPA

-767 QTAAKAS
+767 QTAAKTS
-774 AKEYGDAQE
+774 AKEYAEAQE

-816 EELVDLQKK
+816 EELADLQKK

-845 LQKLEGEAVKTAAAI
+845 LKKLEGEAVTTAAAI
-860 EQLNQKIEQLKVS
+860 DSLKEKIEQLKVS
-873 DTAKKMQEDARA
+873 DTAKKMQEDANS
-885 ISDGLMSNTDK
+885 ISDSLMTNTDK

-911 YANHKDQLGKDGEA
+911 YANHQEQLNSDAGA
-925 MASYNAYR
+925 LASYHAYR
-933 VQLDA
+933 SQLDA
-938 QYQRDTESG
+938 QYNRDNESG
-947 LQEWIRNN
+947 LQEWIRSN
-955 KDATDQYKSLWGSAM
+955 KDATEQYKSLWGSAM
-970 DKFVDTVVDGLASG
+970 DKFNDTIVDGLVSG
-984 KMEFSDFVE
+984 KMEFSGFVE

-1004 AKQLA
+1004 AKQMA
-1009 AAAEATSG
+1009 AAAESVSG
-1017 SSGILGSIVSGIGNY
+1017 TSGILGTVMNGVMSY
-1032 FTGGAAAAAGNGMA
+1032 FGGAGASGGGNGMA

-1051 AISSD
+1051 ATSSN
-1056 LGASQAGYSAK
+1056 LGASQAGYSSK
-1067 YFANGGVMTEYGEL
+1067 YFANGGIMTEYGEL
-1081 ALRKY
+1081 ALKKY
-1086 ANGGVADRPQMA
+1086 ANGGVADKPQVA
-1098 IYGEGSMNEAF
+1098 IYGEGSMAEAY
-1109 VPLPDGRSIP
+1109 VPLPDGRTIP
-1119 VTVSGTGAGNSMSKS
+1119 VTVSGTGAGNSMGKS
-1134 TGAVPV
+1134 TSGVPV
-1140 TVNVYGA
+1140 TVNVYNQSGE
-1147 DGDQQDAS
+1147 QQSAE

-1166 IDIILKKASQPGPV
+1166 VDIILKKAGQPGPV

>member
-33 MGANNANSAINRTE
+33 LGANNANAALNRTQ

-59 TVLTLGLARDA
+59 TVLTLALARDA
-70 IRTVVDATL
+70 IQTVVSATL

-84 IADTNGQMQR
+84 IADTNGAMQR

-151 NQGFNALVDSV
+151 EQGFNALIDSV

-245 KGSAEAMMNTWQG
+245 KGSADRMMNTWQG
-258 ATAQLETEFTKLMLT
+258 AVAQLNTEFTKLMLT

-290 TSGIKELTSILKD
+290 TSGIKELTDILKD
-303 PSTLASAKAFGQGLT
+303 PSTQASAKAFGQGLT
-318 SVMNAA
+318 SVMNSA
-324 IDGLKWVIEYRSAIY
+324 IEGLKWVVEYRSAIY

-359 SLGGAFAGM
+359 SLGGAFASM
-368 ATSILGAG
+368 AASIVGAG
-376 GAVRTQMT
+376 GSVRTTMT
-384 AISTSFSTFTSGI
+384 AIGTSFGTFTSGVAAMRN
-397 GALRSGTTA
+397 GSTA
-406 AAGAMSAARGIIG
+406 AAGAMSAMKGILG
-419 MVGGAAAIATG
+419 TVGGVAALATG
-430 PIGLLTAAVAAGA
+430 PIGMLTAAVAAGA

-467 AGLAEVLKAQDK
+467 AGLKEIMDAQER
-479 IKENDADI
+479 IKSNNDDI
-487 AALQRDNAIAATK
+487 AALERDNRIAAGTEGG
-500 DQPTTASNFMDKLAA
+500 LAGA
-515 DYIDVVGNNKKIAA
+515 LGSLSKGFIDTVGNNKAIQDKM
-529 LQKESSQLNDAITVG
+529 KENAQLLDAIATGEANVIKSK
-544 QANIIKSRAQTE
+544 ANIEFEAAKSAISDGMVKVEKEYDAAMQKQRDRLAEGEKSGADKKPEFQTE
-556 FETAKDSITDGMQ
+556 SKAQKFAIERQRLQAEAELYNQQLDKIQGEIEAK
-569 VVNKQYRESLKDW
+569 
-582 QQTLVDADKS
+582 A
-592 GKSKDESFMAASAK
+592 
-606 NKFELEKTRLT
+606 EKTSNGT
-617 AEYDLYSKQ
+617 
-626 IDAIQKQIDSKSETT
+626 
-641 KDGKVIGLDEAG
+641 VIGLDEKAIT
-653 VAAKVRAA
+653 ARKLTL
-661 NQLRDA
+661 NQLRVA
-667 LGQVGDQQV
+667 LGEVGQKQEQLV
-676 ALIQSAKTFA
+676 ASSKDFT
-686 DTKLDGGGKGQKV
+686 DTILGAGGKPQKPP

-767 QTAAKAS
+767 QTAAKNS
-774 AKEYGDAQE
+774 AKEYADAQE
-783 RVGQISALIT
+783 RVGQIASLIT
-793 SKLSKVEN
+793 SKLAKAEN
-801 LNPWEKASA
+801 PNPWEKASA

-816 EELVDLQKK
+816 EELTDLQTK
-825 LDETKQKAYD
+825 LEETKRKAYD

-845 LQKLEGEAVKTAAAI
+845 LKKLEGEATTTAAAI
-860 EQLNQKIEQLKVS
+860 DALREKIEQLKVS
-873 DTAKKMQEDARA
+873 DTAKKMQEDANS
-885 ISDGLMSNTDK
+885 IGDGLMTNTDK
-896 VKAQYDRQTQWADEF
+896 IKAQYDRQSQWADEF
-911 YANHKDQLGKDGEA
+911 YAKHKDQLGKDGEA

-933 VQLDA
+933 AQLEA
-938 QYQRDTESG
+938 QHNRDTESG

-984 KMEFSDFVE
+984 KMEFSGFVE

-1017 SSGILGSIVSGIGNY
+1017 SGGLLGTLFSTGMSFLGGMGSSGS
-1032 FTGGAAAAAGNGMA
+1032 GNGLA

-1051 AISSD
+1051 ATSSN
-1056 LGASQAGYSAK
+1056 LGASQAGYSSK
-1067 YFANGGVMTEYGEL
+1067 YFANGGVMTEFGEL
-1081 ALRKY
+1081 ALKKY
-1086 ANGGVADRPQMA
+1086 ANGGVANKPQVA
-1098 IYGEGSMNEAF
+1098 VYGEGSMAEAY
-1109 VPLPDGRSIP
+1109 VPLPDGRTIP
-1119 VTVSGTGAGNSMSKS
+1119 VTVSGTGGNGGGRA
-1134 TGAVPV
+1134 TGEIPV
-1140 TVNVYGA
+1140 TVNIYNQG
-1147 DGDQQDAS
+1147 GEQQEAS
-1155 SSSKFDGEQMV
+1155 SNSKFDGEQLVVDV
-1166 IDIILKKASQPGPV
+1166 IIKNATKPGPV
-1180 RDAIKNAAA
+1180 RDAIKQAAA